1 MNERENNL
9 NDNEKLTTSAAD
21 EITTE
26 DVLTGTNLEGVAATI
41 EDLTLTDTKKFYNA
55 MSKALDTGIPVDV
68 EIEGQ
73 TL

>member
-1 MNERENNL
+1 MNERENL
-9 NDNEKLTTSAAD
+9 NENEPNETSTD

-41 EDLTLTDTKKFYNA
+41 ENLSLTDTKKFYNA

-68 EIEGQ
+68 VIEGQ
-73 TL
+73 EH